1 MVKRGRRWKRGY
13 EAAQAASIH
22 SDGKIIGSRMGA
34 ALFSGPNLLAVGFN
48 IYTKTHPE
56 GKQKT
61 YDITIH
67 AEQMALSRRRHYD
80 INSNLTMYV
89 WRETVGG
96 IPAMSKPCV
105 NCQERMRLAGVRKVR
120 YVNEHGEAEEMRF

>member
-1 MVKRGRRWKRGY
+1 MVRKGRRWIRGF
-13 EAAQAASIH
+13 EAAQAAAAH

-34 ALFSGPNLLAVGFN
+34 ALYSGNNLLAVGFN

-56 GKQKT
+56 GKRKT

-67 AEQMALSRRRHYD
+67 AEQMALLRRRHYD
-80 INSNLTMYV
+80 NDSNLTMYV

-96 IPAMSKPCV
+96 VPALSKPCG
-105 NCQERMRLAGVRKVR
+105 NCQERMRVAGIRKVR
-120 YVNEHGEAEEMRF
+120 YINEHGEAEEMRF

>member
-1 MVKRGRRWKRGY
+1 MVHRGKRWIRGF
-13 EAAQAASIH
+13 EAAQAASAH
-22 SDGKIIGSRMGA
+22 SDGKIIGSRLGA
-34 ALFSGPNLLAVGFN
+34 ALYSGNNLLAVGFS

-56 GKQKT
+56 GKQRT

-67 AEQMALSRRRHYD
+67 AEQMALLRRRHYEND
-80 INSNLTMYV
+80 SNLIMYV

-96 IPAMSKPCV
+96 IPALSKPCV

-120 YVNEHGEAEEMRF
+120 YINVKGETEEMRF